1 MSDPVRGEELGVR
14 SSPVLDFIAQTG
26 MQRLVAD
33 SRKLLPG
40 DTFAAYPGDESD
52 GRKYIPRAIAAGA
65 NAVLWD
71 SDGFSWNAGWKV
83 PNLGVSGL
91 RQAIGEIASQVCGE
105 PSKHLWTVGVTG
117 TNGKTS
123 CSHWIARCLAA
134 AGRKTA
140 LIGTLGNGFPDAL
153 SPSANTTPD
162 AVTLHGLL
170 KEYQD
175 QGASAAAMEVS
186 SHGLHQGRVNGVHFD
201 VALLTNLSRDHLDYH
216 GDMAS
221 YAATKATLFGWPGL
235 QYAVL
240 NLDDSFGVELAG
252 KLGCSGVKV
261 VGYGFGGEAEGCHML
276 VRGRNLG
283 MDENGLSFEV
293 ATPWGKASISS
304 AMLGR
309 FNASNLLGTLA
320 VLLVSGIALET
331 AAATL
336 NQVRPVAG
344 RVQQIGGKGK
354 PLVVVDYAHTPDA
367 LEKVL
372 LALREIKPVQ
382 ASLICVFGCGGNRD
396 KGKRP
401 LMGAAASR
409 LADSVI
415 VTSDNPRNED
425 PQTILAEIASGM
437 EANFHVE
444 EDRAAAIDRAIRQAR
459 PGDIVLIAGKGHED
473 YQEIKGVKFPFN
485 DAEVAQRALQEYRPC

>member
-1 MSDPVRGEELGVR
+1 MSSAISHQHPALSFLSACD
-14 SSPVLDFIAQTG
+14 T
-26 MQRLVAD
+26 QRLVAD
-33 SRKLLPG
+33 SRRVQPG
-40 DTFAAYPGDESD
+40 DAFAAYPGDESD
-52 GRKYIPRAIAAGA
+52 GRDYIPQAIAAGA

-71 SDGFSWNAGWKV
+71 SDGFSWNADWKV
-83 PNLGVSGL
+83 ANLGIAGL
-91 RQAIGEIASQVCGE
+91 RQAIGEIASLACGR
-105 PSKHLWTVGVTG
+105 PSKHLWTIGVTG

-123 CSHWIARCLAA
+123 CAHWIARCLTA

-140 LIGTLGNGFPDAL
+140 LVGTLGNGFPGAL
-153 SPSANTTPD
+153 SATANTTPD

-170 KEYQD
+170 KEYLD

-221 YAATKATLFGWPGL
+221 YAAAKASLFNWSGL

-240 NLDDSFGVELAG
+240 NLDDPFGVELAG
-252 KLGCSGVKV
+252 RLGCSGVKV
-261 VGYGFGGEAEGCHML
+261 VGYGFEGEAAGCQIL
-276 VRGRNLG
+276 VKGRDLS
-283 MDENGLSFEV
+283 MDENGLRFEA
-293 ATPWGKASISS
+293 ATPWGKARISS

-309 FNASNLLGTLA
+309 FNAANLLGTLA
-320 VLLVSGIALET
+320 ALLVSGIPLET
-331 AAATL
+331 AVASL
-336 NQVRPVAG
+336 NEVKAVAG
-344 RVQQIGGKGK
+344 RVQQLGGAGK

-372 LALREIKPVQ
+372 QALSEIKAPE
-382 ASLICVFGCGGNRD
+382 ARLICVFGCGGNRD

-401 LMGAAASR
+401 LMGAVASR

-415 VTSDNPRNED
+415 VTSDNPRNEE
-425 PQTILAEIASGM
+425 PKTIMAQITSAM
-437 EANFHVE
+437 DTNVHAE

-459 PGDIVLIAGKGHED
+459 PGDMVLIAGKGHEN
-473 YQEIKGVKFPFN
+473 YQEIKGVKYPFN
-485 DAEVAQRALQEYRPC
+485 DAEVAHRVLQEYRPC